1 MSASPR
7 TRRLLIRSPTEGLRL
22 CRIDKAATARWR
34 RGPSEQEGDL
44 KTETGLRIHL
54 LSMSLCC
61 CPQTVL
67 CLAWQWESG
76 RNRMAR
82 QIFVLKFW

>member
-22 CRIDKAATARWR
+22 CRTDKAATARWR

-44 KTETGLRIHL
+44 KTETGLNL
-54 LSMSLCC
+54 TCSPCLSVVAHKLCSALPGNGSQAGTGWQEKSL
-61 CPQTVL
+61 
-67 CLAWQWESG
+67 
-76 RNRMAR
+76 
-82 QIFVLKFW
+82 F